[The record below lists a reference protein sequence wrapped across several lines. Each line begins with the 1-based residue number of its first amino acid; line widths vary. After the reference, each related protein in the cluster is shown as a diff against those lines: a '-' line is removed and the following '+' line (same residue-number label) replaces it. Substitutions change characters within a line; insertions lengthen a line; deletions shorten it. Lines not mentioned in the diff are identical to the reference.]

1 MHRLFTDEGG
11 EEFLL
16 HELRRGWPD
25 AHHEVERSG
34 WVSTDAPLTTGANP
48 ALIAFS
54 RQAFLDGIACEAP
67 SINLWA
73 DRLAEAIIA
82 AVPPEQPWRLH
93 LWPAYG
99 EGRAGLN
106 RCGLI
111 RDALMEKLRKK
122 RRQLLKTLEETTEPL
137 SPQTSLVQ
145 LALRSPEEGVL
156 SVAVAPLP
164 WQCRSIVSA
173 FPEGAVPV
181 AVDKG
186 APSRAFA
193 KLVEAEQRL
202 GHVIGKGETCV
213 DLGASPGSWSY
224 VALSR
229 GARVIAVDRAELR
242 TDLMRNPKLHFHCGD
257 AFKFRTEARV
267 DWLLCDV
274 IAAPQRSIDLLL
286 EWLREGRM
294 SAFVVSIKFIGG
306 GEYPLIDQLK
316 AQAAPLCREFG
327 LTRLSANKNEVCA
340 FGVAS

>member
-16 HELRRGWPD
+16 HELLRGWPGT
-25 AHHEVERSG
+25 HHKVECPG
-34 WVSTDAPLTTGANP
+34 WVSTGAPLAASTRP
-48 ALIAFS
+48 VLLAFS
-54 RQAFLDGIACEAP
+54 RQAFLDAEVCQAP
-67 SINLWA
+67 SINQWA
-73 DRLAEAIIA
+73 ERLATAIA
-82 AVPPEQPWRLH
+82 DAVPAEQPWRLH

-111 RDALMEKLRKK
+111 REAVTEKLRKR
-122 RRQLLKTLEETTEPL
+122 RRQLLKVLEDATTPFGH
-137 SPQTSLVQ
+137 QTSLVQ
-145 LALRSPEEGVL
+145 LALRSPEEGVF
-156 SVAVAPLP
+156 SVSIAPDP
-164 WQCRSIVSA
+164 WQNRAILSA

-181 AVDKG
+181 AVDKS

-202 GHVIGKGETCV
+202 GRAIAKGELCV

-229 GARVIAVDRAELR
+229 GARVISVDRAELR
-242 TDLMRNPKLHFHCGD
+242 TDLMRDPRLHFHCGD
-257 AFKFRTEARV
+257 AFKFRTDARV

-294 SAFVVSIKFIGG
+294 SAFVVSIKFIGSA
-306 GEYPLIDQLK
+306 EYPLIDQLK
-316 AQAAPLCREFG
+316 KEAAPLCREFG

-340 FGVAS
+340 FGIAS

>member
-1 MHRLFTDEGG
+1 MHRLFTDTGS

-16 HELRRGWPD
+16 DELRRAWPRARHDLESPGWI
-25 AHHEVERSG
+25 
-34 WVSTDAPLTTGANP
+34 TTNAPLTGAEQP
-48 ALIAFS
+48 VLLAFS
-54 RQAFLDGIACEAP
+54 RQAFLDGEACSAP
-67 SINLWA
+67 SINQWA
-73 DRLAEAIIA
+73 ERLSEAILEK
-82 AVPPEQPWRLH
+82 VSVEQPWRLH
-93 LWPAYG
+93 IWPAYG
-99 EGRAGLN
+99 EGRAGMN

-111 RDALMEKLRKK
+111 REALMEKLRKK
-122 RRQLLKTLEETTEPL
+122 RRALIRLLEESTEPFGH
-137 SPQTSLVQ
+137 QTTLVQ

-164 WQCRSIVSA
+164 WQRRAIVSA

-202 GHVIGKGETCV
+202 GRFISKGQLCV

-224 VALSR
+224 VAIHR

-242 TDLMRNPKLHFHCGD
+242 TDLMRNERLHFHCGD
-257 AFKFRTEARV
+257 AFKFRTDARV
-267 DWLLCDV
+267 DWLICDV

-286 EWLREGRM
+286 EWLREGQM
-294 SAFVVSIKFIGG
+294 SAFVVSIKFIGAT
-306 GEYPLIDQLK
+306 EYPLIDQLK
-316 AQAAPLCREFG
+316 KEAAPLCSEFF

>member
-16 HELRRGWPD
+16 DELRRGWPS
-25 AHHEVERSG
+25 AHHKMERPG
-34 WVSTDAPLTTGANP
+34 WVTTDAPLTSGANP
-48 ALIAFS
+48 ALVAFA
-54 RQAFLDGIACEAP
+54 RQAFPDGVVCEAP
-67 SINLWA
+67 SINQWA
-73 DRLAEAIIA
+73 ELLATTIMDS
-82 AVPPEQPWRLH
+82 VPSEQPWRLH

-99 EGRAGLN
+99 EGRAGMN

-111 RDALMEKLRKK
+111 RDALTEKMRKK
-122 RRQLLKTLEETTEPL
+122 RRQLLKTLEETTEPFGH
-137 SPQTSLVQ
+137 QTSLVQ

-164 WQCRSIVSA
+164 WQCRSIVST

-202 GHVIGKGETCV
+202 GRTIGKGAVCV

-294 SAFVVSIKFIGG
+294 SAFIVSIKFIGSV
-306 GEYPLIDQLK
+306 EYPLIDQLK
-316 AQAAPLCREFG
+316 KEAAPLCREFG